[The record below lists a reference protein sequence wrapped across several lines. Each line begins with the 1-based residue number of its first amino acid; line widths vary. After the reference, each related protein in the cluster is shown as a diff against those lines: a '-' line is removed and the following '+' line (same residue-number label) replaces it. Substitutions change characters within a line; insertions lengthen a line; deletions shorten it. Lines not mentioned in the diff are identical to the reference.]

1 MPFSMPPPD
10 DQPAPKTP
18 TELPSYSLDDSDEP
32 VGWRRWIRGWRLAV
46 TLAVLALLIGSAF
59 GARPLYRELKARRA
73 LAIAEQAGAAI
84 DRGESAEASTLLRQ
98 AALMAFNDERVADRV
113 TFHAARAGDMASVA
127 EIGKKMDAGEASAEE
142 ILIFGERSLGA
153 RRAADVTRALEYL
166 PPDLP
171 PDQDVKRTLLQAGL
185 LAAQQQPAQAE
196 SVLRE
201 ALARIVT
208 PESDEIRVTLANLL
222 LSGQDRS
229 RIDEARQ
236 LLELAAGG
244 TGKNSLAALRV
255 LALSQAGLSPEA
267 QQQLDATVTRLRA
280 HPDCSAEDEIFIARL
295 IVSSN
300 PDRKDEAVQTLVARL
315 REGEAT
321 IDERAAAAR
330 WLVGLQAHEA
340 VLQLVTT
347 EEAADHAGA
356 LMARLD
362 ALSELGRWDEC
373 SELIEANRGGTVPDT
388 LYHLF
393 RARIAGTRNDPAAEE
408 AEKRLL
414 RQVMQFAELPHVLFA
429 ARYAETVGWKPEA
442 FAAWRIL
449 ASDSGAKA
457 DALRGQIRNFPP
469 TATAIDGAAIANELL
484 AIQPGDASA
493 RLSAAF
499 FELLAGQ
506 NIEASAATAEEFLAA
521 DPESVDIRRVAALG
535 RLRTGQAAKGLSI
548 LPDDNGEP
556 RWQTLHAL
564 LLRAAGQ
571 KSAADRLAQK
581 IDTSSLTPEE
591 RTLLQEN

>member
-1 MPFSMPPPD
+1 MPLPE
-10 DQPAPKTP
+10 DQPAPKP
-18 TELPSYSLDDSDEP
+18 PSELPSYSLDDADEP

-46 TLAVLALLIGSAF
+46 TLAVLAFLIGSAF

-98 AALMAFNDERVADRV
+98 AALMAFQDERVADRV

-142 ILIFGERSLGA
+142 VLVFGERSLGA
-153 RRAADVTRALEYL
+153 GRAADVSRALEYL
-166 PPDLP
+166 PKDLP
-171 PDQDVKRTLLQAGL
+171 PDQDVKRTMIQAGL
-185 LAAQQQPAQAE
+185 FATQQQPAQAE

-201 ALARIVT
+201 ALARVVA
-208 PESDEIRVTLANLL
+208 PESDELRVMLANLL
-222 LSGQDRS
+222 LAGEDRS
-229 RIDEARQ
+229 RVDEARQ
-236 LLELAAGG
+236 LLEQAAGG
-244 TGKNSLAALRV
+244 AGQNSLAALRV
-255 LALSQAGLSPEA
+255 LAMSQAGLSPDA
-267 QQQLDATVTRLRA
+267 QQQLDATIIRLRA
-280 HPDCSAEDEIFIARL
+280 HPDCSAEDELFIVRL
-295 IVSSN
+295 VLSSN
-300 PDRKDEAVQTLVARL
+300 PDRKDEAVQNLVTRL
-315 REGEAT
+315 RERDAT
-321 IDERAAAAR
+321 IDERATAAR

-340 VLQLVTT
+340 VLEVITP
-347 EEAADHAGA
+347 EEAASHAGA
-356 LMARLD
+356 LMVRLD
-362 ALSELGRWDEC
+362 ALSGLNRWDEC
-373 SELIEANRGGTVPDT
+373 SELIETNRGGTVPDT

-393 RARIAGTRNDPAAEE
+393 RARIAGTRNDAATEE
-408 AEKRLL
+408 AEKRQL

-449 ASDSGAKA
+449 ASDSGAKP

-469 TATAIDGAAIANELL
+469 TATAADGVEISNQLL
-484 AIQPGDASA
+484 ALQPQDPSA

-499 FELLAGQ
+499 FSLLAGE

-535 RLRTGQAAKGLSI
+535 RLRTGQAKEGLVI

-556 RWQTLHAL
+556 RWQTLHTA

-571 KSAADRLAQK
+571 TATADELAAK
-581 IDTSSLTPEE
+581 IDASTLTPEE
-591 RTLLQEN
+591 KAMLEKK

>member
-1 MPFSMPPPD
+1 MTNPE

-46 TLAVLALLIGSAF
+46 TLAILAFLLGSAF

-98 AALMAFNDERVADRV
+98 AALMAFQDERVADRV
-113 TFHAARAGDMASVA
+113 TFHAARTGDMASVA
-127 EIGKKMDAGEASAEE
+127 EIGKKMDEGEASAEE
-142 ILIFGERSLGA
+142 VLVFGERSLGA
-153 RRAADVTRALEYL
+153 GRAADVTRALEYL
-166 PPDLP
+166 PKDLP
-171 PDQDVKRTLLQAGL
+171 PDQDVKRTMIQAGL

-196 SVLRE
+196 SILRE
-201 ALARIVT
+201 ALARIIA
-208 PESDEIRVTLANLL
+208 PESDELRVLLANLL
-222 LSGQDRS
+222 LSGQDGS
-229 RIDEARQ
+229 RVDEARQ
-236 LLELAAGG
+236 LLEQAA
-244 TGKNSLAALRV
+244 TGDGANSLAALRV
-255 LALSQAGLSPEA
+255 LAMSQAGLSPDA
-267 QQQLDATVTRLRA
+267 QQQLDATIARLRA
-280 HPDCSAEDEIFIARL
+280 HPECSAEDELFIARL
-295 IVSSN
+295 VVSSN
-300 PDRKDEAVQTLVARL
+300 PDRKGEAVQNLVTRL
-315 REGEAT
+315 REREAT
-321 IDERAAAAR
+321 TDERAAAAR

-340 VLQLVTT
+340 VLELITPD
-347 EEAADHAGA
+347 EAADHAGA

-373 SELIEANRGGTVPDT
+373 SELIETNRGGTVPDT

-393 RARIAGTRNDPAAEE
+393 RARIAGTRNDAATEE
-408 AEKRLL
+408 AEKRQL

-469 TATAIDGAAIANELL
+469 TATAADGVAIANELL
-484 AIQPGDASA
+484 ALQPQDPSS

-499 FELLAGQ
+499 FALLAGP

-521 DPESVDIRRVAALG
+521 DPESADIRRVAALA
-535 RLRTGQAAKGLSI
+535 RLRTGKAAQGLSI
-548 LPDDNGEP
+548 LPDDNGEA
-556 RWQTLHAL
+556 RWQTLHAA
-564 LLRAAGQ
+564 LLRAAGRKNEAEQ
-571 KSAADRLAQK
+571 LAAKVDA
-581 IDTSSLTPEE
+581 SELTPEE
-591 RTLLQEN
+591 RTMLAK